1 MFGELCIW
9 GYNIMFYYWDELIK
23 IKEVISLD
31 RWYYIGQVKG
41 FLDLVLLINIGYL
54 ICKQVVFIWYL

>member
-41 FLDLVLLINIGYL
+41 FLDLVLLINIEYL